1 LIQFIINHTKITN
14 PCDLRKSFGMFDLSS
29 CIDGNYWL
37 FLRKGHYM
45 ASKLNIDADGVQ
57 VEVRY
62 GGADGDFISL
72 TDIAKYRTAENPG
85 YVIQNWMRTRNT
97 VRFLGLWEHFH
108 NPEFNYIEF
117 EAIEREA
124 GLNSFVLTPK
134 RWVEQTRAKGI
145 VTKQGRYAATFAHQ
159 DIAFEFASWISPEFK
174 LYIVKDY
181 QRLKSEE
188 NSRLSLGWNLNREL
202 TKINYRIHTDAIKE
216 HLIPEDIS
224 SKAQS
229 FIYANEA
236 DVLNVALFGKTARMW
251 RNENPDAKGNVR
263 DEASLRELIVLVN
276 LESMNAELIKLGLSR
291 ADRAIRLNKMAIE
304 QLRVLNESDERKL
317 LNG

>member
-1 LIQFIINHTKITN
+1 
-14 PCDLRKSFGMFDLSS
+14 MFDLSS

-202 TKINYRIHTDAIKE
+202 TKINYRIHTDAIK
-216 HLIPEDIS
+216 
-224 SKAQS
+224 
-229 FIYANEA
+229 
-236 DVLNVALFGKTARMW
+236 
-251 RNENPDAKGNVR
+251 
-263 DEASLRELIVLVN
+263 
-276 LESMNAELIKLGLSR
+276 
-291 ADRAIRLNKMAIE
+291 
-304 QLRVLNESDERKL
+304 
-317 LNG
+317 

>member
-1 LIQFIINHTKITN
+1 MKN
-14 PCDLRKSFGMFDLSS
+14 SV
-29 CIDGNYWL
+29 
-37 FLRKGHYM
+37 
-45 ASKLNIDADGVQ
+45 NIEANGLPI
-57 VEVRY
+57 EVRY
-62 GGADGDFISL
+62 GGASGDYISL
-72 TDIAKYRTAENPG
+72 TDIAKYKTSENPG

-108 NPEFNYIEF
+108 NPDFNYLEF

-124 GLNSFVLTPK
+124 GFNSFVLTPK
-134 RWVEQTRAKGI
+134 RWVEQTCAKGI

-181 QRLKSEE
+181 QRLKTEE

-202 TKINYRIHTDAIKE
+202 SKINYRIHTDAIKG

-224 SKAQS
+224 SRAQS

-251 RNENPDAKGNVR
+251 RDENPDSKGNIR
-263 DEASLRELIVLVN
+263 DEATLRQLIVLVN
-276 LESMNAELIKLGLSR
+276 LESMNAELIKLGMSR
-291 ADRAIRLNKMAIE
+291 PERAARLNKMAIE
-304 QLRVLNESDERKL
+304 QLSVLENADEKKL
-317 LNG
+317 LNE

>member
-1 LIQFIINHTKITN
+1 
-14 PCDLRKSFGMFDLSS
+14 
-29 CIDGNYWL
+29 
-37 FLRKGHYM
+37 M
-45 ASKLNIDADGVQ
+45 ASKLNISADGVQ

-62 GGADGDFISL
+62 CGAEGDFISL
-72 TDIAKYRTAENPG
+72 TDIAKYRTTENPG
-85 YVIQNWMRTRNT
+85 YVIQNWMRNRNT
-97 VRFLGLWEHFH
+97 VRFLGLWERFH
-108 NPEFNYIEF
+108 NHEFNYLEF
-117 EAIEREA
+117 EAIERES

-134 RWVEQTRAKGI
+134 RWVELTSAKGI

-202 TKINYRIHTDAIKE
+202 TRINYRIHTDAIKE

-224 SKAQS
+224 SRAQS

-251 RNENPDAKGNVR
+251 RDDNPEAKGNIR

-276 LESMNAELIKLGLSR
+276 LESMNAELIKLGHSR

-304 QLRVLNESDERKL
+304 QLRVLNESDERNL
-317 LNG
+317 LKG

>member
-1 LIQFIINHTKITN
+1 
-14 PCDLRKSFGMFDLSS
+14 
-29 CIDGNYWL
+29 
-37 FLRKGHYM
+37 M
-45 ASKLNIDADGVQ
+45 ASQLNIDADGVQ

-62 GGADGDFISL
+62 GGADGDFLSL
-72 TDIAKYRTAENPG
+72 TDIAKYRTSENPG
-85 YVIQNWMRTRNT
+85 YVIQNWMRNRNT

-117 EAIEREA
+117 EAIERDA

-134 RWVEQTRAKGI
+134 RWVEQTCAKGI
-145 VTKQGRYAATFAHQ
+145 VTKQGRYASTFAHQ

-224 SKAQS
+224 SRAQS

-236 DVLNVALFGKTARMW
+236 DVLNVALFGKTAKMW
-251 RNENPDAKGNVR
+251 RDENHHAKGNIR

-291 ADRAIRLNKMAIE
+291 ADRSVRLNTMAIE

-317 LNG
+317 LK

>member
-1 LIQFIINHTKITN
+1 MIMRN
-14 PCDLRKSFGMFDLSS
+14 SV
-29 CIDGNYWL
+29 
-37 FLRKGHYM
+37 
-45 ASKLNIDADGVQ
+45 NIEANGLPI
-57 VEVRY
+57 EVRY
-62 GGADGDFISL
+62 GGASGDYISL
-72 TDIAKYRTAENPG
+72 TDIAKYKTSENPG

-108 NPEFNYIEF
+108 NPDFNYLEF

-124 GLNSFVLTPK
+124 GFNSFVLTPK
-134 RWVEQTRAKGI
+134 RWVEQTCAKGI
-145 VTKQGRYAATFAHQ
+145 VTKQGRYATTFAHQ

-202 TKINYRIHTDAIKE
+202 TRINYRIHTDAIKD

-224 SKAQS
+224 ARAQS

-251 RNENPDAKGNVR
+251 REENPDSKGNIR
-263 DEASLRELIVLVN
+263 DEATLRQLIVLVN
-276 LESMNAELIKLGLSR
+276 LESMNAELIKLGMSR
-291 ADRAIRLNKMAIE
+291 PDRAARLNKMAIE
-304 QLRVLNESDERKL
+304 QLSVLEDADEKRL

>member
-1 LIQFIINHTKITN
+1 
-14 PCDLRKSFGMFDLSS
+14 
-29 CIDGNYWL
+29 
-37 FLRKGHYM
+37 M

-62 GGADGDFISL
+62 GGAEGDFISL

-85 YVIQNWMRTRNT
+85 YVIQNWMRNRNT

-134 RWVEQTRAKGI
+134 RWVEQTSAKGI

-276 LESMNAELIKLGLSR
+276 LESMNAERIKLGLSR